1 MKSLPFQP
9 INGGEPR
16 RSNPAGSLLRGW
28 HRMRQIGARLALPRT
43 MSGLLAIGCLIA
55 ATPLLLALLLTYSEL
70 TQLARHGEQLVREGL
85 AVVRLGSQLRD
96 NINDLER
103 AVRQYSV
110 VQDPTLAQT
119 VDNRLAQTE
128 ATLQGIEDQQLSF
141 LGGHVLSAQNQ
152 LVQIAKLWTDGQQ
165 QPQLLERLAVRVRAI
180 NADADAILESGRGAI
195 DAQVENLRRSSA
207 TARRVMLLS
216 ALALIPLTAVL
227 AYAFSATVMRPI
239 RQLRG
244 GIVDLGHARYGN
256 AIAIRFPAE
265 MHNLGQQL
273 DWLRLRLLQ
282 LEADKDRFLRHVSH
296 ELKTPLASLHEGVAL
311 LDDESLGPL
320 TPHQREVA
328 LILRESTVE
337 LDGLIHNLLAYA
349 KWRSEHEPTAMT
361 WFDAGEMVRE
371 VLAKHQSSMHRRR
384 LDAELRLCGGSLFG
398 HRSQLRLALE
408 NLLTN
413 SIKHAPEG
421 STVDIE
427 VTAAGGCCELS
438 VRDRG
443 RGVAEQEKRMIFE
456 PFVRGTEA
464 EEFGARGTG
473 IGLSIVQEA
482 ILSHNGTVE
491 VEDAAPGARFK
502 LAWPCPINS
511 V

>member
-9 INGGEPR
+9 VDGGEPR
-16 RSNPAGSLLRGW
+16 RSNRAGSLLHGLR
-28 HRMRQIGARLALPRT
+28 RMRQIGARLALPRT
-43 MSGLLAIGCLIA
+43 MGGLLAIGCLIA
-55 ATPLLLALLLTYSEL
+55 ATPLLLALVLTYSEL
-70 TQLARHGEQLVREGL
+70 TQLARHGEQLVGEGL
-85 AVVRLGSQLRD
+85 AVVRFGSQLRD

-110 VQDPTLAQT
+110 LQDPTLAQT
-119 VDNRLAQTE
+119 VDNRIAQTE
-128 ATLQGIEDQQLSF
+128 ATLQGIEDQQLPF
-141 LGGHVLSAQNQ
+141 LGGHVLAAQNQ

-165 QPQLLERLAVRVRAI
+165 QPQLLERLAMRVQAI
-180 NADADAILESGRGAI
+180 NVDADAILESGRGAI
-195 DAQVENLRRSSA
+195 DAQVESLRRSSA
-207 TARRVMLLS
+207 TARSVMLLS
-216 ALALIPLTAVL
+216 ALALVPLTAVL
-227 AYAFSATVMRPI
+227 AFAFSATVMRPI

-244 GIVDLGHARYGN
+244 GIVDLGHARYES
-256 AIAIRFPAE
+256 AITIRFPAE
-265 MHNLGQQL
+265 MHYLGQQL

-311 LDDESLGPL
+311 LGDESLGPL

-328 LILRESTVE
+328 LILRESTAE
-337 LDGLIHNLLAYA
+337 LDGLIHNLLGYA
-349 KWRSEHEPTAMT
+349 KWRNEHEHTAMT

-371 VLAKHQSSMHRRR
+371 VLAKHQWSMHRRH
-384 LDAELRLCGGSLFG
+384 LHAELLLSGGRLFG

-427 VTAAGGCCELS
+427 VAAAGGCCELS

-464 EEFGARGTG
+464 EELGARGTG

-491 VEDAAPGARFK
+491 VEDAGPGARFK
-502 LAWPCPINS
+502 LAWPCPISS